1 MKKIIIASLLMSSV
15 TAFAKNEEP
24 KTKIDLSKKEE
35 TVLVAKKNFKEEKKV
50 IKIEKAKI
58 LNSFQQCVFDN
69 SMSISLMYISM
80 GIPTTEGYVEA
91 AATVSCMSSFGM
103 L

>member
-15 TAFAKNEEP
+15 TIFAKTEEP
-24 KTKIDLSKKEE
+24 KTKNDLPKKEE
-35 TVLVAKKNFKEEKKV
+35 KVLVAKKNFKEEKKV
-50 IKIEKAKI
+50 IKIEKAKK
-58 LNSFQQCVFDN
+58 LSSFQQCVFDN
-69 SMSISLMYISM
+69 SMSIYLMYISM

-91 AATVSCMSSFGM
+91 VATVSCMSSFGM